1 MNANEPPPEADDP
14 RVIAALEEYL
24 AAVES
29 GARPNRQ
36 AFLAR
41 HAAVAEALAECLDG
55 MDALHGAAS
64 SSSHRP
70 GAFASASA
78 PLQPEAPLGDFRVV
92 REVGHGG
99 MGTVYEAVQLS
110 LGRRVALKV
119 LPFAAALD
127 AKHLQ
132 RFKNEAHAAAQLHHT
147 NIVPVYAVGHDRGVH
162 FYAMQ
167 LIEGQNLA
175 AVIDGLRRQKG
186 EDGPPAPADRPREL
200 PGDCPTGPY
209 PPVPEAPPAADTKP
223 ALGPQLST
231 LRSARPGENYRTAAR
246 LIAQAAEGLEYAHQT
261 GVIHRDVKPANLLVD
276 ARGNVW
282 LTDFGLASVHAEAGL
297 TQTGD
302 LLGTLRYMSPEQAGG
317 QRVLI
322 DHRTDVYSLGA
333 TLYELLT
340 LRPMF
345 DGADRQTLLHQI
357 LNEEPRPPRA
367 LGPAIPAELET
378 IVLKAVSKAP
388 AERYATAGEFAE
400 DLHRFLRHEPIKARR
415 ATPGQRARKWL
426 RRHPSVL
433 VGGAVLL
440 ALLAAGSL
448 AATWV
453 IRGEQKKTERAYEL
467 VRGEQEK
474 AERAY
479 RQEREQKKQAE
490 DRFQLAQRAVED
502 MIELAEQEMADMP
515 FLGGLRIRMLES
527 ALAYYQELIE
537 HRGDDP
543 DAQAR
548 FFATRTRV
556 QRILSDLTALQ
567 GAGDLFLLRKD
578 VVLKEL
584 RLSADQ
590 KARVAELL
598 SRLDRERDKVFEDFR
613 RLTEAQRR
621 QKFLEQAHA
630 GEDGLRAVLTPGQQ
644 RRFKQIALQAQGP
657 WAFQGPK
664 VSAELKLTAE
674 QKEKIRGIVAGL
686 FLDFPWGRG
695 GPGRFGPGGRRGGP
709 DRGAPPDRRGRGG
722 ASRGGWGHEE
732 ALKAVQ
738 EKILNVLT
746 EEQTKRWQE
755 MTGAPVEGLAPDC
768 PPGPPPGQ
776 PPPPPFGPRAEHD

>member
-1 MNANEPPPEADDP
+1 MNANELPPPAPDADDP
-14 RVIAALEEYL
+14 RVIEALEEYL

-29 GARPNRQ
+29 GERPNRQ

-41 HAAVAEALAECLDG
+41 HAEVAEALAECLDG

-64 SSSHRP
+64 SSAHRP
-70 GAFASASA
+70 QGAAGLLGASA
-78 PLQPEAPLGDFRVV
+78 PLQPEAPLGDFRIV
-92 REVGHGG
+92 REIGHGG

-186 EDGPPAPADRPREL
+186 ESGPPAPGPANRLREL
-200 PGDCPTGPY
+200 LGDCPTGPY

-223 ALGPQLST
+223 ALGPQFST
-231 LRSARPGENYRTAAR
+231 LRSARPGELYRTAAR

-282 LTDFGLASVHAEAGL
+282 LTDFGLASVHADAGL

-340 LRPMF
+340 LRPIF
-345 DGADRQTLLHQI
+345 DGADRQTLLRQI

-367 LGPAIPAELET
+367 IDPAIPPELET
-378 IVLKAVSKAP
+378 VVLKAVSKSP
-388 AERYATAGEFAE
+388 AERYATAGELAE
-400 DLHRFLRHEPIKARR
+400 DLHRFLRYEPIRARR
-415 ATPGQRARKWL
+415 ATLGQRARKWL
-426 RRHPSVL
+426 RRHPSVT
-433 VGGAVLL
+433 VAAAVLL
-440 ALLAAGSL
+440 LLLTAGSL
-448 AATWV
+448 AAAWV
-453 IRGEQKKTERAYEL
+453 IRGER
-467 VRGEQEK
+467 EK
-474 AERAY
+474 AESAY
-479 RQEREQKKQAE
+479 QQERDHKKQAE
-490 DRFQLAQRAVED
+490 DRFRLAQRAVDD
-502 MIELAEQEMADMP
+502 MVRLAEGELADKP
-515 FLGGLRIRMLES
+515 FLEGLRIRLLES

-537 HRGDDP
+537 QRGDDP

-548 FFATRTRV
+548 LAATRARV
-556 QRILSDLTALQ
+556 KTILDDLTVLQ
-567 GAGDLFLLRKD
+567 GAGDLFLLHNSA
-578 VVLKEL
+578 VVDAL
-584 RLSADQ
+584 RPSDEQRERLD
-590 KARVAELL
+590 ELL
-598 SRLDRERDKVFEDFR
+598 SRLARQREERFRDFFR
-613 RLTEAQRR
+613 LSPEER
-621 QKFLEQAHA
+621 QKQFLELA
-630 GEDGLRAVLTPGQQ
+630 RANDAAVREVFTRPQMTRL
-644 RRFKQIALQAQGP
+644 KQIALQAKGLR
-657 WAFQGPK
+657 AFQDSQ
-664 VSAELKLTAE
+664 VSDALKLTAA
-674 QKEKIRGIVAGL
+674 QREKIRAVEAKTFAG
-686 FLDFPWGRG
+686 PPMGGRG
-695 GPGRFGPGGRRGGP
+695 RGHGGPEHRGPGGP
-709 DRGAPPDRRGRGG
+709 FDP
-722 ASRGGWGHEE
+722 GWRKDYAQKVRAANEE
-732 ALKAVQ
+732 ALA
-738 EKILNVLT
+738 LLT
-746 EEQTKRWQE
+746 PGQAKRWKE
-755 MTGAPVEGLAPDC
+755 MTGEPVEGLTPGC
-768 PPGPPPGQ
+768 PPGPPP
-776 PPPPPFGPRAEHD
+776 PFGRPGRPH